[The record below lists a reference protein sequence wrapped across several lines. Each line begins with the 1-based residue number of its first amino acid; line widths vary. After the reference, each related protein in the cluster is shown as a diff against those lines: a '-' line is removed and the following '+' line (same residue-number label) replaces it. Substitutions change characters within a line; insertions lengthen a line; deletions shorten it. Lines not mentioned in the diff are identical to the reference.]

1 MISFIQE
8 NLLNIIIIAI
18 LILIVGLIIK
28 SLIKQKKNGGGCTGD
43 CSSCHSSCSSTSKK
57 QYVKTTLEIDGMMCT
72 MCESHINEAI
82 RNAFKVKKVKSSHT
96 SGKTVIL
103 SEHRLDE
110 ELLKKTIADTGYEL
124 KSISFELA

>member
-18 LILIVGLIIK
+18 LILIIGLIIK

-43 CSSCHSSCSSTSKK
+43 CSSCHSSCNTKK
-57 QYVKTTLEIDGMMCT
+57 QFVKTTLKIDGMMCT

-82 RNAFKVKKVKSSHT
+82 RNAFKVKKVKSSHINGT
-96 SGKTVIL
+96 TVII
-103 SEHRLDE
+103 SEHRLND

>member
-18 LILIVGLIIK
+18 LILIIGLIIK
-28 SLIKQKKNGGGCTGD
+28 SLIKQKKNGSGCTGD
-43 CSSCHSSCSSTSKK
+43 CSSCHSSCNTKK
-57 QYVKTTLEIDGMMCT
+57 QFVKTTLKIDGMMCT

-82 RNAFKVKKVKSSHT
+82 RKAFKVKKVKSSHINGT
-96 SGKTVIL
+96 TVII
-103 SEHRLDE
+103 SEHRLDD

>member
-18 LILIVGLIIK
+18 LILIIGLIIK

-43 CSSCHSSCSSTSKK
+43 CSSCHSSCNTKK
-57 QYVKTTLEIDGMMCT
+57 QFVKTTLKIDGMMCT

-82 RNAFKVKKVKSSHT
+82 RNAFKVKKVKSSHINGT
-96 SGKTVIL
+96 TVII
-103 SEHRLDE
+103 SEHRLDD

-124 KSISFELA
+124 KRISFELA

>member
-18 LILIVGLIIK
+18 LVLIIGLIIK

-43 CSSCHSSCSSTSKK
+43 CSSCHSSCNTKK
-57 QYVKTTLEIDGMMCT
+57 QLVKTTLKIDGMMCS
-72 MCESHINEAI
+72 MCESHINEAV
-82 RNAFKVKKVKSSHT
+82 RKTFKVKKVKSSHINGT
-96 SGKTVIL
+96 TVII
-103 SEHRLDE
+103 SEHKLDD

>member
-18 LILIVGLIIK
+18 LILIIGLIIK

-43 CSSCHSSCSSTSKK
+43 CSSCHSSCNTKK
-57 QYVKTTLEIDGMMCT
+57 QLVKTTLKIDGMMCT
-72 MCESHINEAI
+72 MCESHINEAV
-82 RNAFKVKKVKSSHT
+82 RKTFKVKKVKSSHINGT
-96 SGKTVIL
+96 TVII
-103 SEHRLDE
+103 SEHRLDD

>member
-18 LILIVGLIIK
+18 LILIIGLIIK

-43 CSSCHSSCSSTSKK
+43 CSSCHSSCNTKK
-57 QYVKTTLEIDGMMCT
+57 QLVKTTLKIDGMMCT
-72 MCESHINEAI
+72 MCESHINEAV
-82 RNAFKVKKVKSSHT
+82 RKTFKVKKVKSSHINGT
-96 SGKTVIL
+96 TVII
-103 SEHRLDE
+103 SEHRLDD

-124 KSISFELA
+124 KSINFELA

>member
-1 MISFIQE
+1 MISFIQN

-18 LILIVGLIIK
+18 LILTVTLIIK
-28 SLIKQKKNGGGCTGD
+28 SLIKQRRNGGGCTGN
-43 CSSCHSSCSSTSKK
+43 CSSCHSSCASTK
-57 QYVKTTLEIDGMMCT
+57 QLVKTTLKIDGMMCS

-82 RNAFKVKKVKSSHT
+82 RKAFNVKKVKSSHT
-96 SGKTVIL
+96 NGTTVII
-103 SEHRLDE
+103 SEHRLDD

>member
-18 LILIVGLIIK
+18 LILIIGLIIK

-43 CSSCHSSCSSTSKK
+43 CSSCHSSCNTKK
-57 QYVKTTLEIDGMMCT
+57 QLVKTTLKIDGMMCT

-82 RNAFKVKKVKSSHT
+82 RKSFNVKKVKSSHINGT
-96 SGKTVIL
+96 TVII
-103 SEHRLDE
+103 SEHRLDD

>member
-18 LILIVGLIIK
+18 LILIIGLIIK

-43 CSSCHSSCSSTSKK
+43 CSSCHSSCNTKK
-57 QYVKTTLEIDGMMCT
+57 QLVKTTLKIDGMMCS
-72 MCESHINEAI
+72 MCESHINEAG
-82 RNAFKVKKVKSSHT
+82 RKAFKVKKVKSSHINGT
-96 SGKTVIL
+96 TVII
-103 SEHRLDE
+103 SEHRLDD

>member
-18 LILIVGLIIK
+18 LILIIGLIIK

-43 CSSCHSSCSSTSKK
+43 CSSCHSSCNTKN
-57 QYVKTTLEIDGMMCT
+57 QFVKTTLKIDGMMCT

-82 RNAFKVKKVKSSHT
+82 RKAFKVKKVKSSHINGT
-96 SGKTVIL
+96 TVII
-103 SEHRLDE
+103 SEHRLDD

>member
-18 LILIVGLIIK
+18 LILIIGLIIK

-43 CSSCHSSCSSTSKK
+43 CSSCHSSCNTKK
-57 QYVKTTLEIDGMMCT
+57 QFVKTTLKIDGMMCT

-82 RNAFKVKKVKSSHT
+82 RNAFKVKKVKSSHINGT
-96 SGKTVIL
+96 TVII
-103 SEHRLDE
+103 SEHRLDD

>member
-18 LILIVGLIIK
+18 LILIIGLIIK

-43 CSSCHSSCSSTSKK
+43 CSSCHSSCNTKK
-57 QYVKTTLEIDGMMCT
+57 QLVKTTLKIDGMMCT
-72 MCESHINEAI
+72 MCESHINEAV
-82 RNAFKVKKVKSSHT
+82 RKACKVKKVKSSHINGT
-96 SGKTVIL
+96 TVII
-103 SEHRLDE
+103 SEHRLDD

>member
-18 LILIVGLIIK
+18 LILIIGLIIK

-43 CSSCHSSCSSTSKK
+43 CSSCHSSCNTKK
-57 QYVKTTLEIDGMMCT
+57 QLVKTTLKIDGMMCS
-72 MCESHINEAI
+72 MCESHINEAV
-82 RNAFKVKKVKSSHT
+82 RKTFKVKKVKSSHINGT
-96 SGKTVIL
+96 TVII
-103 SEHRLDE
+103 SEHRLDD

>member
-18 LILIVGLIIK
+18 LILIIGLIIK
-28 SLIKQKKNGGGCTGD
+28 SLIKQKKKGD
-43 CSSCHSSCSSTSKK
+43 CSSCHSSCNTKK
-57 QYVKTTLEIDGMMCT
+57 QLVKTTLKIDGMMCT
-72 MCESHINEAI
+72 MCESHINEAV
-82 RNAFKVKKVKSSHT
+82 RKAFKVKKVKSSHINGT
-96 SGKTVIL
+96 TVII
-103 SEHRLDE
+103 SEHRLDD

>member
-18 LILIVGLIIK
+18 LILIIGLIIK
-28 SLIKQKKNGGGCTGD
+28 SLIKQKKNGGGCTGN
-43 CSSCHSSCSSTSKK
+43 CSSCHSSCNTKK
-57 QYVKTTLEIDGMMCT
+57 QLVKTTLKIDGMMCT
-72 MCESHINEAI
+72 MCESHINETV
-82 RNAFKVKKVKSSHT
+82 RKAFKVKKVKSSHINGT
-96 SGKTVIL
+96 TVII
-103 SEHRLDE
+103 SEHRLDD

>member
-1 MISFIQE
+1 MISFIQN

-18 LILIVGLIIK
+18 LILTVTLIIK
-28 SLIKQKKNGGGCTGD
+28 SLIKQRRNGGGCTGN
-43 CSSCHSSCSSTSKK
+43 CSSCHSSCASTK
-57 QYVKTTLEIDGMMCT
+57 QLVKTTLKIDGMMCS

-82 RNAFKVKKVKSSHT
+82 RKAFKVKKVKSSHT
-96 SGKTVIL
+96 NGTTVII
-103 SEHRLDE
+103 SEHRLDD

>member
-18 LILIVGLIIK
+18 LILIIGLIIK

-43 CSSCHSSCSSTSKK
+43 CSSCHSSCSSTK
-57 QYVKTTLEIDGMMCT
+57 QLVKTTLKIDGMMCT

-82 RNAFKVKKVKSSHT
+82 RTAFKVKKVKSSHINGT
-96 SGKTVIL
+96 TVII
-103 SEHRLDE
+103 SEHRLDD

>member
-18 LILIVGLIIK
+18 LILIIGLIIK
-28 SLIKQKKNGGGCTGD
+28 SLIKQKKNGGGCTGN
-43 CSSCHSSCSSTSKK
+43 CSSCHSSCAGTK
-57 QYVKTTLEIDGMMCT
+57 QLVKTTLKIDGMMCT

-82 RNAFKVKKVKSSHT
+82 RKAFKVKKVKSSHT
-96 SGKTVIL
+96 NGTTVII
-103 SEHRLDE
+103 SEHRLDD

>member
-1 MISFIQE
+1 MISFVQE

-18 LILIVGLIIK
+18 LILIIGLIIK

-43 CSSCHSSCSSTSKK
+43 CSSCHSSCNTKK
-57 QYVKTTLEIDGMMCT
+57 QLVKTTLKIDGMMCT
-72 MCESHINEAI
+72 MCESHINEAV
-82 RNAFKVKKVKSSHT
+82 RKTFKVKKVKSSHINGT
-96 SGKTVIL
+96 TVII
-103 SEHRLDE
+103 SEHRLDD

>member
-18 LILIVGLIIK
+18 LILIIGLIIK
-28 SLIKQKKNGGGCTGD
+28 SLIKQKKNGGGCTGN
-43 CSSCHSSCSSTSKK
+43 CSSCHSSCNTKK
-57 QYVKTTLEIDGMMCT
+57 QLVKTTLKIDGMMCT
-72 MCESHINEAI
+72 MCESHINEAV
-82 RNAFKVKKVKSSHT
+82 RKSFKVKKVKSSHINGT
-96 SGKTVIL
+96 TVII
-103 SEHRLDE
+103 SEHRLDD

>member
-18 LILIVGLIIK
+18 LILIIGLIIK

-43 CSSCHSSCSSTSKK
+43 CSSCHSSCNTKK
-57 QYVKTTLEIDGMMCT
+57 QLVKTTLKIDGMMCT

-82 RNAFKVKKVKSSHT
+82 RNAFKVKKVKSSHINGT
-96 SGKTVIL
+96 TVII
-103 SEHRLDE
+103 SEHRLDD

>member
-18 LILIVGLIIK
+18 LILIIGLIIK

-43 CSSCHSSCSSTSKK
+43 CSSCHSSCNTKK
-57 QYVKTTLEIDGMMCT
+57 QLVKTTLKIDGMMCT

-82 RNAFKVKKVKSSHT
+82 RNAFKVKKVKSSHINGT
-96 SGKTVIL
+96 TVII
-103 SEHRLDE
+103 SEHRLND

>member
-18 LILIVGLIIK
+18 LILIIGLIIK

-43 CSSCHSSCSSTSKK
+43 CSSCHSSCNTKK
-57 QYVKTTLEIDGMMCT
+57 QFVKTTLKIDGMMCT

-82 RNAFKVKKVKSSHT
+82 RKAFKVKIVKSSHINGT
-96 SGKTVIL
+96 TVII
-103 SEHRLDE
+103 SEHRLDD

>member
-18 LILIVGLIIK
+18 LILIIGLIIK

-43 CSSCHSSCSSTSKK
+43 CSSCHSSCNTKK
-57 QYVKTTLEIDGMMCT
+57 QLVKTTLKIDGMMCT

-82 RNAFKVKKVKSSHT
+82 RKAFKVKKVKSSHT
-96 SGKTVIL
+96 NGTTVII
-103 SEHRLDE
+103 SEHRLDD

>member
-18 LILIVGLIIK
+18 LILIIGLIIK

-43 CSSCHSSCSSTSKK
+43 CSSCHSSCNTKK
-57 QYVKTTLEIDGMMCT
+57 QLVKTTLKIDGMMCS

-82 RNAFKVKKVKSSHT
+82 RKTFKVKKVKSSHINGT
-96 SGKTVIL
+96 TVII
-103 SEHRLDE
+103 SEHRLDD